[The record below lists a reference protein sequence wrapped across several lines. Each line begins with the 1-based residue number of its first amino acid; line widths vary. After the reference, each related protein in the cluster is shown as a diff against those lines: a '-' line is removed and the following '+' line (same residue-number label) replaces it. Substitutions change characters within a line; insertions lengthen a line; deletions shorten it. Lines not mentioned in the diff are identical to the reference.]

1 VCQGGEVS
9 GDESGQELGVAVA
22 QFEPTAD
29 QTANRAVI
37 RRLAERAAD
46 RGADLVV
53 LPEYSSF
60 FTNPPGP
67 VFAEHAEAVD
77 GPFTAALGA
86 IAADLGVVLVAG
98 LVEAVGSKVA
108 NTLVAVDA
116 DRVLATY
123 RKQHL
128 YDAFGGRES
137 EWLAAGPLDEPQLFD
152 AGGVR
157 VGMQTCYD
165 IRFPEVTRRLA
176 VAGAELVLVPAEWVR
191 GPLKEQHWR
200 TLLAARAIENTLY
213 VAGADHVP
221 PIGVGA
227 SAIIDPMGVTLAGL
241 GEQEDVAVA
250 AVSRA
255 RLAAV
260 RTANP
265 SLALRRYDVVPR
277 RPPGG

>member
-1 VCQGGEVS
+1 MAAGEI
-9 GDESGQELGVAVA
+9 GVGVA
-22 QFEPTAD
+22 QFAPTAD
-29 QTANRAVI
+29 RGANLAAI
-37 RRLAERAAD
+37 RRLAERAVE

-53 LPEYSSF
+53 LPEYSSYF
-60 FTNPPGP
+60 AVPPGP

-77 GPFTAALGA
+77 GPFTAALGS
-86 IAADLGVVLVAG
+86 IGADLGVVLVAG
-98 LVEAVGSKVA
+98 LVEAVEAVEGAEAKVA
-108 NTLVAVDA
+108 NTLVAVDG

-128 YDAFGGRES
+128 YDAFGGGES
-137 EWLAAGPLDEPQLFD
+137 KWLAAGPLEEPQLFD
-152 AGGVR
+152 VGGIR

-200 TLLAARAIENTLY
+200 TLLAARAIENTVY
-213 VAGADHVP
+213 VAGADHAP

-227 SAIIDPMGVTLAGL
+227 SAIVDPMGVTLAGL

-250 AVSRA
+250 AVSAA
-255 RLAAV
+255 RIAEV
-260 RTANP
+260 RRVNP

-277 RPPGG
+277 RSPRD

>member
-1 VCQGGEVS
+1 VSTGEIA
-9 GDESGQELGVAVA
+9 VAVA
-22 QFEPTAD
+22 QFAPTAERD
-29 QTANRAVI
+29 RNVLVI
-37 RRLAERAAD
+37 RRLAERAAA
-46 RGADLVV
+46 RGAGLVV

-60 FTNPPGP
+60 FAVPPGP
-67 VFAEHAEAVD
+67 AFAEHAEAVD
-77 GPFTAALGA
+77 GPFTAALGS
-86 IAADLGVVLVAG
+86 IAGDRGVVLVAG
-98 LVEAVGSKVA
+98 LVEAVGAKVS
-108 NTLVAVDA
+108 NTLVAVDG

-128 YDAFGGRES
+128 YDAFGGSES
-137 EWLAAGPLDEPQLFD
+137 EWLVPGPLEEPQLFD
-152 AGGVR
+152 VGGLR

-200 TLLAARAIENTLY
+200 TLLAARAIENTVY

-227 SAIIDPMGVTLAGL
+227 SAILDPMGVTLAGL

-250 AVSRA
+250 PVSAA
-255 RLAAV
+255 RVAEV
-260 RTANP
+260 RRVNP
-265 SLALRRYDVVPR
+265 SLVLRRYDVVPR
-277 RPPGG
+277 EPREG